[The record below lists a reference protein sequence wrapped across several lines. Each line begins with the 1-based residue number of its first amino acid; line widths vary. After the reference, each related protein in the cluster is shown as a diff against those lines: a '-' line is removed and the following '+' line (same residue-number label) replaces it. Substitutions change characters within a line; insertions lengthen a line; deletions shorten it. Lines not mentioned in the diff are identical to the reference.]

1 MPRQTDIARDDA
13 PLLRPSSSS
22 STLSSLHSDTSSLNY
37 AARRSARRR
46 VHQVRR
52 GLAFA
57 SSILCAIA
65 AGAITVFSLY
75 GHLLQSRLH
84 FSQLQV
90 NAIATAMSI
99 SMYIPVPI
107 LGYACDRVGPAP
119 LAIFAAV
126 FGGGGYATAAALF
139 HGGAT
144 AVALGNK
151 SSVSGMVCAFVAIG
165 MGTAGMYIA
174 AITTC
179 AKNFGQGR
187 FRGLM
192 LVAPIASF
200 GLSAMLLSQ
209 IGSHLLCERRA
220 DGTTGDVDVFK
231 FFVFLSSLFFIAG
244 LVGSVALR
252 ILNEEDIIDG
262 AIEELE
268 RSGLLTGSEIFHRRG
283 DRSYGAIDQVT
294 HGADTPNLMKD
305 DDSVD
310 EDDENARLKK
320 TFLLN
325 AETRRFLTDPTMWWF
340 AAGFWLING
349 PGEAFINNLGT
360 VIGTLYS
367 PGDTGPRTTAATHV
381 SIMAAVSTLARLF
394 TASLSDL
401 LSPMPQS
408 QHIQVGATAASAPSG
423 LRRKFAVSRIVLFTV
438 AALIQSFGTGFLASG
453 AAQGHGERFWVVSGF
468 VGAGYGAVFSVTP
481 IIITMIWGVENFGTN
496 FGIIALTPAVGSTM
510 WGLIYSSAYQAGANT
525 NPPLVSPADGSL
537 EADIFCH
544 GTQCYAGPF
553 WAMTIATWVGVL
565 MVLWAWKGKG
575 GWAQRGVVI

>member
-1 MPRQTDIARDDA
+1 MPSHTDSPRDDA
-13 PLLRPSSSS
+13 PLLRSSSSS
-22 STLSSLHSDTSSLNY
+22 STLSSLHSDTSSVDY
-37 AARRSARRR
+37 AASRVARRR
-46 VHQVRR
+46 VHQARR
-52 GLAFA
+52 VLAFA
-57 SSILCAIA
+57 SSIFCALT

-99 SMYIPVPI
+99 SMYVPVPI
-107 LGYACDRVGPAP
+107 LGYACDRVGPGP
-119 LAIFAAV
+119 LALFAAI

-139 HGGAT
+139 RGGAN

-151 SSVSGMVCAFVAIG
+151 TSISGMVCAFVSIG

-192 LVAPIASF
+192 LVAPIACF
-200 GLSAMLLSQ
+200 GLSAMILSQ
-209 IGSHLLCERRA
+209 IGSHVLYERHA
-220 DGTTGDVDVFK
+220 DGTRGDVDVFK
-231 FFVFLSSLFFIAG
+231 FFVFLAG
-244 LVGSVALR
+244 LFLVAGVFGSFALR
-252 ILNEEDIIDG
+252 ILDEEDLIDE

-268 RSGLLTGSEIFHRRG
+268 RSGLLAGSEVFHRRV
-283 DRSYGAIDQVT
+283 DRSYGTIDQVA
-294 HGADTPNLMKD
+294 HGGNASSLIKD
-305 DDSVD
+305 DDTID
-310 EDDENARLKK
+310 GDDENARRKK

-360 VIGTLYS
+360 VIGTLYW
-367 PGDTGPRTTAATHV
+367 PGDTGIRTTAATHV
-381 SIMAAVSTLARLF
+381 SIMAAVSTLSRLV

-408 QHIQVGATAASAPSG
+408 QHIQVGTTTASEPSA
-423 LRRKFAVSRIVLFTV
+423 LRRKFTVSRIVLFIV
-438 AALIQSFGTGFLASG
+438 AALIQSVGTGFLASG

-537 EADIFCH
+537 EDDIFCH

-553 WAMTIATWVGVL
+553 WAMTVATWVGVL